1 MTAPRPSLGLAVLL
15 TTLVA
20 LGPLSTDMYL
30 PALPTL
36 AKVYATDAARVQLTL
51 SVFLAGFACGQ
62 LFYGPLSDRF
72 GRRPI
77 LLGGLF
83 LYFIASIVCV
93 LAGSV
98 ETLIVA
104 RFVQALGACAGPVLG
119 RAIVRDV
126 WGANESAR
134 IIAYIGGAMAIA
146 PLVGPTLGGFLT
158 VIFGWQANFAALALF
173 SGIQCIA
180 VARMLVESNVHRDPY
195 ATTLRVMAGNFGTLL
210 ADRRYVGYLLTF
222 SFSYSALFAFISGSS
237 FVLTERFGLAPQ
249 IYGMSFGIVVA
260 GYLLGS
266 VISGRLVR
274 RFGNVGTRP
283 EWYPRRACRSRGDP
297 RADVFL
303 HAGHRAGH
311 AQRHRPRAGA
321 VSGNGRVGVGADGL
335 LPDEHRRAGR
345 HRRRAWSVRR
355 RRGIVGSGGD
365 LRRAVAFVVSGF
377 YPLAR
382 EPAGF
387 AGRVITSRRSSDS
400 ANASRK
406 LLPAGAASACRANVP
421 VRACSSRSAPA

>member
-83 LYFIASIVCV
+83 LYFIASIGCV

-98 ETLIVA
+98 ETLIIA

-126 WGANESAR
+126 WGASESAR

-180 VARMLVESNVHRDPY
+180 VARMLAESNVHRDPH

-249 IYGMSFGIVVA
+249 IYGMCFGIVVA

-274 RFGNVGTRP
+274 RFGSDRLLANGA
-283 EWYPRRACRSRGDP
+283 WLGAFAGSAMWALDLSGI
-297 RADVFL
+297 
-303 HAGHRAGH
+303 HAGLPGLAAILGPMFFCTLATGLVMPNAIGRALAPYPAMAGSASALMGFCQMSIAALLGIAVGH
-311 AQRHRPRAGA
+311 GLSDGGGA
-321 VSGNGRVGVGADGL
+321 LSA
-335 LPDEHRRAGR
+335 
-345 HRRRAWSVRR
+345 
-355 RRGIVGSGGD
+355 
-365 LRRAVAFVVSGF
+365 AVAICAVLS
-377 YPLAR
+377 PLSYLVFIRWR
-382 EPAGF
+382 ENHPASPD
-387 AGRVITSRRSSDS
+387 A
-400 ANASRK
+400 
-406 LLPAGAASACRANVP
+406 
-421 VRACSSRSAPA
+421 

>member
-72 GRRPI
+72 GRRPV

-83 LYFIASIVCV
+83 LYFIASIGCV

-98 ETLIVA
+98 ETLIA
-104 RFVQALGACAGPVLG
+104 MRFVQALGACAGPVLG

-158 VIFGWQANFAALALF
+158 VVFGWQANFAALALF

-180 VARMLVESNVHRDPY
+180 VARMLAESNVHRDPY

-249 IYGMSFGIVVA
+249 IYGMCFGIVVA

-274 RFGNVGTRP
+274 RFGSDRLLANGA
-283 EWYPRRACRSRGDP
+283 WLGAFAGSAMWALDLSGI
-297 RADVFL
+297 
-303 HAGHRAGH
+303 HAGLAGLAAILGPMFFCTLATGLVMPNAIGRALAPYPAMAGSASALMGFCQMSIAALVGIAVGH
-311 AQRHRPRAGA
+311 GLSDGGGA
-321 VSGNGRVGVGADGL
+321 LSA
-335 LPDEHRRAGR
+335 
-345 HRRRAWSVRR
+345 
-355 RRGIVGSGGD
+355 
-365 LRRAVAFVVSGF
+365 AVAICAVLS
-377 YPLAR
+377 PLSYLAFIRWR
-382 EPAGF
+382 EN
-387 AGRVITSRRSSDS
+387 RQDS
-400 ANASRK
+400 PDA
-406 LLPAGAASACRANVP
+406 
-421 VRACSSRSAPA
+421 

>member
-20 LGPLSTDMYL
+20 LGPLSTDLYL

-36 AKVYATDAARVQLTL
+36 ARVYATDAARVQLTL

-83 LYFIASIVCV
+83 LYFIASIGCV
-93 LAGSV
+93 LAASI

-126 WGANESAR
+126 WGASESAR

-146 PLVGPTLGGFLT
+146 PLLGPTLGGFLT
-158 VIFGWQANFAALALF
+158 VLFGWQANFVALALF
-173 SGIQCIA
+173 SGIQCVA
-180 VARMLVESNVHRDPY
+180 VARMLAESNLQRDPH
-195 ATTLRVMAGNFGTLL
+195 ATTVRVMAANFGRLL

-237 FVLTERFGLAPQ
+237 FVLTERFGLTPQ
-249 IYGMSFGIVVA
+249 VYGMCFGVVVA
-260 GYLLGS
+260 GYLFGS
-266 VISGRLVR
+266 LLSGRLVR
-274 RFGNVGTRP
+274 RIGSDRLLASGA
-283 EWYPRRACRSRGDP
+283 WLGA
-297 RADVFL
+297 L
-303 HAGHRAGH
+303 AGATMWGLDRLGVRAGSSGL
-311 AQRHRPRAGA
+311 AAILAPMFFCTVATGLVMPNAIGRALAPYPTMAGSASALMGFCQMSIAALVGIA
-321 VSGNGRVGVGADGL
+321 VGHGLADGDGALAAAVAICTL
-335 LPDEHRRAGR
+335 LAPVSYLVFI
-345 HRRRAWSVRR
+345 RRRA
-355 RRGIVGSGGD
+355 
-365 LRRAVAFVVSGF
+365 
-377 YPLAR
+377 
-382 EPAGF
+382 AGQ
-387 AGRVITSRRSSDS
+387 
-400 ANASRK
+400 
-406 LLPAGAASACRANVP
+406 
-421 VRACSSRSAPA
+421 